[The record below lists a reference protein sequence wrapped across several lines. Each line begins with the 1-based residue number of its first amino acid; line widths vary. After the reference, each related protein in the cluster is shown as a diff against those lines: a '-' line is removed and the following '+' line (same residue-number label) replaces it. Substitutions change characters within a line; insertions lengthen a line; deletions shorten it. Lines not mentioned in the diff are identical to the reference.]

1 MERIAA
7 SGNTEVPAYLT
18 LRQAGFEV
26 VATPVE
32 NENERWIATKPDITL
47 IAESPLELL
56 GLWFMRKERGA
67 DCDRGPAFGPK
78 RVSGSG
84 LSLQGNR
91 GVVGFKLL
99 AEGARRAIGAKSF
112 QAGLGWRTVA
122 DAAVGAFLVVV

>member
-7 SGNTEVPAYLT
+7 SGNTEVPAYLI

-32 NENERWIATKPDITL
+32 NENERWVATKADITL

-67 DCDRGPAFGPK
+67 DWIA
-78 RVSGSG
+78 SG
-84 LSLQGNR
+84 
-91 GVVGFKLL
+91 
-99 AEGARRAIGAKSF
+99 EDIE
-112 QAGLGWRTVA
+112 
-122 DAAVGAFLVVV
+122 AFLKHFYPNRNA